1 VTNVKEVAEELESAY
16 LHLDDNWRGVQGR
29 EKFLQMMILEGRR
42 VPGANRVGN
51 YAPNDPIFSRHGV
64 LYMGHTA

>member
-42 VPGANRVGN
+42 LSDHLVPSFLCRCAATSEMR
-51 YAPNDPIFSRHGV
+51 
-64 LYMGHTA
+64 